1 MDSVIVPDIRKLK
14 FGLLKIDR
22 RSFVVD
28 HSLQLL
34 SSSLNTLTNEDGVW
48 DKLYDSPD
56 SAKPGMIGKQLNLG

>member
-28 HSLQLL
+28 HSLQLV
-34 SSSLNTLTNEDGVW
+34 SSSLNTLTNGVW

-56 SAKPGMIGKQLNLG
+56 SAKPGMIGKQLNIG